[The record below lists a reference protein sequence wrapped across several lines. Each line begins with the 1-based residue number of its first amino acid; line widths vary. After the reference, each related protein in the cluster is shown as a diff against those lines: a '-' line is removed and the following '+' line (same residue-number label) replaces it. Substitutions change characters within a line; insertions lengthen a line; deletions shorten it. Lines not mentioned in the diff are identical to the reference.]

1 MLKMLFLL
9 SIAITIALTAMQIS
23 GIQTLD
29 LIIIMIIIDFL
40 SLGASI
46 ELERRK
52 SDKETKG
59 FLTSKLEGIEKVCN
73 DIFTHMI
80 SPNPGFEAKLEKQKN
95 DMSYILDKIA
105 KKSLEL
111 EEKLNA
117 FGKVLTT
124 NKEVSEEAAE
134 EEPKETTESFN
145 VGEIVYMEDE
155 ESNNKS

>member
-1 MLKMLFLL
+1 
-9 SIAITIALTAMQIS
+9 
-23 GIQTLD
+23 
-29 LIIIMIIIDFL
+29 
-40 SLGASI
+40 
-46 ELERRK
+46 
-52 SDKETKG
+52 
-59 FLTSKLEGIEKVCN
+59 
-73 DIFTHMI
+73 
-80 SPNPGFEAKLEKQKN
+80 
-95 DMSYILDKIA
+95 MSYILDKIA